1 MAGPY
6 GHDAVF
12 FETVSNTTLTP
23 SVELGAKRTVAGK
36 EYMYV
41 YNGCGAS
48 ITSGYGVTVSLLS
61 NYTVTVSSTTQVN
74 HCVGVA
80 PYTFATAT
88 YGWIQT
94 KGFCK
99 VVLGADNSMALNDP
113 MKLGTDGK
121 FGVNSVATGNI
132 DLQCGFSIQA
142 VASAGSGSIYLRGLF
157 A

>member
-1 MAGPY
+1 MTIFNNTNQRY
-6 GHDAVF
+6 
-12 FETVSNTTLTP
+12 FESVSQTTLSN
-23 SVELGAKRTVAGK
+23 SVDLGTKRVEGGK
-36 EYMYV
+36 EYIYV

-61 NYTVTVSSTTQVN
+61 GYTVTVSSTTQVN

-80 PYTFATAT
+80 NYTFATAT

-94 KGFCK
+94 KGFCQI
-99 VVLGADNSMALNDP
+99 VLSANNSMALNDP
-113 MKLGTDGK
+113 IKLGTDGL

-142 VASAGSGSIYLRGLF
+142 VASAGSGKIFLRGLF